1 MIKEKITMLKEQKN
15 VKPEKQLSELIF
27 DIIQKMEERD
37 KIFEN
42 KIEKIDKN
50 IESILKILIKKDN
63 RK

>member
-1 MIKEKITMLKEQKN
+1 MLKEQKN

-37 KIFEN
+37 KMFKN

-50 IESILKILIKKDN
+50 IESILKILIKNNNKE
-63 RK
+63 